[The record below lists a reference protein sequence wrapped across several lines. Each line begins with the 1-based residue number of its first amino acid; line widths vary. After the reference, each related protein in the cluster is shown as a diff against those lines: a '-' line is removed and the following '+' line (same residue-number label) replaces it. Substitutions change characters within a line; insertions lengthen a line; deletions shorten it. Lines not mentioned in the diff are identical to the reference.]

1 MIKRWFKI
9 LIIPPEYSLDIQA
22 RVFPA
27 LAAIHN
33 YILEKDPVEI
43 DDMLP
48 PSDDDIVARVE
59 DTGRLATEYP
69 RRAERERATVRRD
82 QIAEFMWVDY
92 QRILRERVSVTE
104 IL

>member
-1 MIKRWFKI
+1 MLLTTWICRPETHEELFNLQHASAQNVIERVFGVIKQHFKI

-43 DDMLP
+43 ADVLP
-48 PSDDDIVARVE
+48 PDDDIIDRVE
-59 DTGRLATEYP
+59 NTGQLAMEYP
-69 RRAERERATVRRD
+69 R
-82 QIAEFMWVDY
+82 
-92 QRILRERVSVTE
+92 
-104 IL
+104 